1 MKRRNNLSQRE
12 VEYSITTLS
21 KIQKFTVTLGS
32 VESRRSR
39 VDEVLRDK
47 NIASTKT
54 LQTTNQDNKRFIV
67 QGSLNLSNSYL

>member
-39 VDEVLRDK
+39 VDEVLRGK

>member
-1 MKRRNNLSQRE
+1 MKRRNNLSQRK
-12 VEYSITTLS
+12 VQYSITTLS

-39 VDEVLRDK
+39 VDEVLRGK

>member
-1 MKRRNNLSQRE
+1 MKRRNNLSQRK

-39 VDEVLRDK
+39 VDEVLRGK